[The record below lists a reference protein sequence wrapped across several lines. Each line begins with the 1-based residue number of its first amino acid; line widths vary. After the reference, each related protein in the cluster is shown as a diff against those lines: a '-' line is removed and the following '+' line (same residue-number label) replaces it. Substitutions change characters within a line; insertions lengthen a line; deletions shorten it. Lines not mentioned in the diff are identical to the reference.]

1 MNEETKT
8 ILNQFLASLMEGL
21 DKAGAFVTEQL
32 PLVLQEY
39 ITWGIVKGVIVLMV
53 GIAAMFSWRKW
64 IYAPAKI
71 RLAEL
76 RRRDSLD
83 AMDVN
88 MWIGISGVVALTV
101 LAVGIFCGLL
111 PAAKAIFAPRVYL
124 IEELSKLV
132 K

>member
-1 MNEETKT
+1 MNEDTKT
-8 ILNQFLASLMEGL
+8 ILNQFLSSLMEGL
-21 DKAGAFVTEQL
+21 NKAGAFITEQL

-39 ITWGIVKGVIVLMV
+39 ITWGIVKGMIVFIV
-53 GIAAMFSWRKW
+53 GIAAMLSWKKW
-64 IYAPAKI
+64 IYDPAKI

-76 RRRDSLD
+76 RRKDSLD

-88 MWIGISGVVALTV
+88 MWIGVSGIVALTV

-111 PAAKAIFAPRVYL
+111 PATKAIFAPRVYL
-124 IEELSKLV
+124 IEEISKLV